1 MPSNYQK
8 TLVVPKN
15 EFGTPHVSVPIYYFG
30 NSLRSKH
37 SSATKCT
44 PVEGLEPPA
53 TRLKAERSDPLSY
66 TSEGGAY
73 CCRIPWLLRIYA
85 RVETARTKSG
95 LSRSSRTIASKD
107 FRGGALNKKPSC
119 TSLLRGWLRGWF
131 TRHPQQ
137 FNVDAENHCK
147 MGCMQSPRPTL
158 TVDII

>member
-30 NSLRSKH
+30 NSLRSKQ

-66 TSEGGAY
+66 TSEGSAY
-73 CCRIPWLLRIYA
+73 CWRIHRLLRIYA
-85 RVETARTKSG
+85 RVETARTILWEPACSG
-95 LSRSSRTIASKD
+95 WSVPRTKCE
-107 FRGGALNKKPSC
+107 FELHKVR
-119 TSLLRGWLRGWF
+119 
-131 TRHPQQ
+131 
-137 FNVDAENHCK
+137 
-147 MGCMQSPRPTL
+147 
-158 TVDII
+158 